1 MANRYEVIVTKECEI
16 SLHQSCAYINN
27 VLYAEVAANRLLDK
41 FEELI
46 KLLESA
52 PFTYQKVVRYEKLE
66 IEYRRAVINNYVVI
80 YEVDEEN
87 KEVYLHKFFYGG
99 SDYINKL

>member
-1 MANRYEVIVTKECEI
+1 MANRYKVIVTHECET
-16 SLHQSCAYINN
+16 SLHQSCAYIKN
-27 VLYAEVAANRLLDK
+27 VLYAEVAANKLLDK

-46 KLLESA
+46 ELLETN
-52 PFTYQKVVRYEKLE
+52 PFTYQKVVRYEILE

-80 YEVDEEN
+80 YEIDEES

-99 SDYINKL
+99 SDYINKI

>member
-1 MANRYEVIVTKECEI
+1 MANRYDVIVTKECEI
-16 SLHQSCAYINN
+16 SLHQSCAYIKN
-27 VLYAEVAANRLLDK
+27 VLYAEMAADRLLDR

-46 KLLESA
+46 ETLETS
-52 PFTYQKVVRYEKLE
+52 PFTYQKVERYEILDK
-66 IEYRRAVINNYVVI
+66 EYRRAVIKNYIVI

-99 SDYINKL
+99 SDYINKI

>member
-1 MANRYEVIVTKECEI
+1 MNNKYEVIVTEECET
-16 SLHQSCAYINN
+16 SLYQSCAYIKN

-46 KLLESA
+46 ELLEIS
-52 PFTYQKVVRYEKLE
+52 PFTYQRVERYEMLE
-66 IEYRRAVINNYVVI
+66 NEYRRAVINNYIII

-99 SDYINKL
+99 SNYIDKI